1 MTDVYSRRI
10 VGWNVAVTLKADIL
24 PLQALEMAAWEARR
38 EGATDLTGL
47 VHDADHGSNYL
58 SIVYTDRIGEL
69 GAKPST
75 GTVGDSFDNAL
86 AEAVNGLYKTELIR
100 RRGPW
105 RTIEQV
111 ELATLEYVWWW
122 NNHTYSTV
130 SSRCA
135 PRSRS
140 RRRTTLPK
148 KISPAS
154 TRWPR
159 ERIGTKPSVI
169 HGSRNAIAMVGDR
182 PKPDSGGSR
191 RPIAA
196 ASGRA
201 PCARSAHPR
210 PLHGAWQGTMQW
222 FADPRISP

>member
-1 MTDVYSRRI
+1 M
-10 VGWNVAVTLKADIL
+10 KADIL
-24 PLQALEMAAWEARR
+24 PLQALDMAAWEARR
-38 EGATDLTGL
+38 EGAADLTGL
-47 VHDADHGSNYL
+47 VHHADHGSNYL

-122 NNHTYSTV
+122 NNQRLHGELDMRT
-130 SSRCA
+130 
-135 PRSRS
+135 PPRS

-148 KISPAS
+148 NQPSQHSLAKGTHRNETQCDSPSHCMPRGRFGRSAGRNVSRGRRSPARTS
-154 TRWPR
+154 AERTHHVESPHRRWR
-159 ERIGTKPSVI
+159 HRQDGQSVC
-169 HGSRNAIAMVGDR
+169 RALVR
-182 PKPDSGGSR
+182 GGSR
-191 RPIAA
+191 AA
-196 ASGRA
+196 
-201 PCARSAHPR
+201 
-210 PLHGAWQGTMQW
+210 T
-222 FADPRISP
+222 DRISRS